1 MSEAFDIVGAREA
14 EHAASALQ
22 LGSEAQIREAA
33 SDLAEA
39 ERAYRV
45 ELAKEITRLK
55 ADGVAWSST
64 ADLARGE
71 KKVADLKYG
80 RDVKKGVYEAAQ
92 QAAYRHGAD
101 RRALGRLVDWSARI
115 DLRSM
120 GETEQPYKAI
130 GGRV

>member
-14 EHAASALQ
+14 EHAASERQ
-22 LGSEAQIREAA
+22 LASEGLLRAAA

-39 ERAYRV
+39 ERSYRI
-45 ELAKEITRLK
+45 ELAKEITRLH

-64 ADLARGE
+64 ADLARGAG
-71 KKVADLKYG
+71 KVANLKYV

-92 QAAYRHGAD
+92 QAAYRHGSD

-115 DLRSM
+115 DLRST
-120 GETEQPYKAI
+120 GETEQPYVAAL
-130 GGRV
+130 